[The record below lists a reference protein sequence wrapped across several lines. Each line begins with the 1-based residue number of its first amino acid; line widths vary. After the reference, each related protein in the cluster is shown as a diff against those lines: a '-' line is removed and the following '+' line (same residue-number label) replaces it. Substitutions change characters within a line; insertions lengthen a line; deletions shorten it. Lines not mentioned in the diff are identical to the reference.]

1 MNLVDQVKNAGV
13 VGAGGAGFPTHV
25 KLQSQVEYLL
35 VNGAECEPL
44 MHKDRELMK
53 NFAVEIIKGV
63 ELAAD
68 VVGASQVVIGIKSK
82 NRSAIESI
90 QQQIKGKNIRI
101 KEFGDYYPAGDE
113 YELVYTITGRLIPP
127 QGLPLDVG
135 CVVNNVETFYN
146 IYRAS
151 EGIAVTETFVTI
163 TGAVETPLSTL
174 VPIGMSVNDV
184 LQLAGGANI
193 SEFAVM
199 ESGLM
204 MGKPVK
210 DLRQPVTKTTGGLI
224 VLPKEHNLIQRYEKP
239 PKIMDRI
246 GHSACDQCS
255 YCTELCPRYLLGYDV
270 QPHLVMRSLG
280 FSATGAELW
289 NSFAQLC
296 CQCGIC
302 TLYSCPENLY
312 PREACIHSIKDLK
325 AAGKGK
331 WEGTP
336 EIKVHPMKNDRRVPV
351 KRLMNR
357 LGITRYDAEAEYVA
371 MDVAPE
377 QVHISL
383 KQHVGEAATS
393 IVSIG
398 QLVEKAQ
405 EIAVIKE
412 GKLGANIHASITGRV
427 REIGQNMIIIERVN

>member
-1 MNLVDQVKNAGV
+1 MNLADQVKNAGV

-53 NFAVEIIKGV
+53 NFAAEIIKGV
-63 ELAAD
+63 ELAAAA
-68 VVGASQVVIGIKSK
+68 VGATQVVIGIKAK
-82 NRSAIESI
+82 NRSAIASM

-101 KEFGDYYPAGDE
+101 QEFGDYYPAGDE
-113 YELVYTITGRLIPP
+113 YELVHTITGRLIPP

-146 IYRAS
+146 IYQAS
-151 EGIAVTETFVTI
+151 QGIPVTETFVTI
-163 TGAVETPLSTL
+163 TGAVKKPLSTH
-174 VPIGMSVNDV
+174 VPIGMSVNDG
-184 LQLAGGANI
+184 LQLAEGTNI

-204 MGKPVK
+204 MGKLVG
-210 DLRQPVTKTTGGLI
+210 DLHQPLTKTTGGLI
-224 VLPKEHNLIQRYEKP
+224 VLPREHNLIQRYEKP
-239 PKIMDRI
+239 PEIMDRI

-280 FSATGAELW
+280 FSAAGSELW

-302 TLYSCPENLY
+302 TLYSCPEGLY
-312 PREACIHSIKDLK
+312 PREACIRSIKELK
-325 AAGKGK
+325 AVGKGK
-331 WEGTP
+331 WKGSP
-336 EIKVHPMKNDRRVPV
+336 EVKVHPMKDDRRVPI
-351 KRLMNR
+351 KQLMNR
-357 LGITRYDAEAEYVA
+357 LGITKYEAEAEYVA
-371 MDVAPE
+371 MDVAPT
-377 QVHISL
+377 QVRIPL
-383 KQHVGEAATS
+383 KQHVGEAATPVVAS
-393 IVSIG
+393 G

-405 EIAVIKE
+405 EIAKIGD
-412 GKLGANIHASITGRV
+412 GKLGANIHASIAGQV
-427 REIGQNMIIIERVN
+427 REINQEMIIIERVK